1 MAPPLNSQDDR
12 AAFVDACINKRKKAM
27 HAWES
32 LGLISE
38 KLHDEQHGYFV
49 NKEKADKANELQRVV
64 EGIAKSF
71 ATSYRGTIEELH
83 TYLAE
88 ENAFSEDVLRLG
100 QEFGVMIWGRI
111 EDGEIRSSG
120 ESQGNGIEEQDWDDP
135 KDRQNILF
143 YIRCWLIC
151 TVVRE
156 YKATP
161 RKAKAKARTRDL
173 SPSQDNPNEDT
184 VEDLAEGDSP
194 RIMGVSFRAPE
205 PPRMYPTPEPRRDTT
220 FTSANEKTTSTS
232 FTSVNKTT
240 TPSKRKAQ
248 YSHERTPSGKLSKPS
263 KGGRTIP
270 VLTNQSRDPYS
281 IPISPPAFSPISPPA
296 FPNLGRASFQRRRET
311 TYDSDATWM
320 PPREETAD
328 AETVVDAED
337 VHPGEVDSRIQKDI
351 ATSNADDMQ
360 YEYDNDINNAAGPS
374 GTYRNP
380 LRQDSVIPD
389 TQTQND
395 AVDAIIYP
403 PSGQIIQIDEDISS
417 DAYTDA
423 IIRSLISDPSPT
435 TRQTRIY
442 RLELYRL
449 LVAYLNGIKN
459 FDPTNYDSAAEE
471 RMDFLLNQFHCTD
484 ADAWQSDHNDSALRL
499 HLAFEKWMSMRHR
512 LAAFRS
518 VTGYFG
524 APRRQW
530 EEHLRGLDDVPH
542 AEAIL
547 AFVDLKDAGDG
558 EESGRVLGDG
568 FDNDLMMMFDGLTK
582 FQDCN
587 GPEAFKGVRKFNE
600 RLLVWFRDE

>member
-1 MAPPLNSQDDR
+1 M
-12 AAFVDACINKRKKAM
+12 
-27 HAWES
+27 
-32 LGLISE
+32 
-38 KLHDEQHGYFV
+38 
-49 NKEKADKANELQRVV
+49 
-64 EGIAKSF
+64 
-71 ATSYRGTIEELH
+71 
-83 TYLAE
+83 
-88 ENAFSEDVLRLG
+88 
-100 QEFGVMIWGRI
+100 
-111 EDGEIRSSG
+111 
-120 ESQGNGIEEQDWDDP
+120 
-135 KDRQNILF
+135 
-143 YIRCWLIC
+143 
-151 TVVRE
+151 
-156 YKATP
+156 
-161 RKAKAKARTRDL
+161 
-173 SPSQDNPNEDT
+173 
-184 VEDLAEGDSP
+184 
-194 RIMGVSFRAPE
+194 
-205 PPRMYPTPEPRRDTT
+205 
-220 FTSANEKTTSTS
+220 
-232 FTSVNKTT
+232 
-240 TPSKRKAQ
+240 
-248 YSHERTPSGKLSKPS
+248 
-263 KGGRTIP
+263 
-270 VLTNQSRDPYS
+270 
-281 IPISPPAFSPISPPA
+281 SPPTFSPISPPA
-296 FPNLGRASFQRRRET
+296 VPNLGRSSFQRRRET
-311 TYDSDATWM
+311 TYDSDATWA

-337 VHPGEVDSRIQKDI
+337 VHPGEVDSRIQNDI
-351 ATSNADDMQ
+351 ATSNADEMQ

-395 AVDAIIYP
+395 AVDSIIYP
-403 PSGQIIQIDEDISS
+403 PSGQIIVTDEDTSS

-423 IIRSLISDPSPT
+423 IIRSLISNPSPT

-449 LVAYLNGIKN
+449 LVSYLNGIKN

-484 ADAWQSDHNDSALRL
+484 ADAWHSDHNDSALRL
-499 HLAFEKWMSMRHR
+499 HLAFEKWMSMRYR

-524 APRRQW
+524 LPGRQW
-530 EEHLRGLDDVPH
+530 EEFLRGLDDVPH

-558 EESGRVLGDG
+558 EEGGRVLGDG

>member
-71 ATSYRGTIEELH
+71 AASYRGTIEELH
-83 TYLAE
+83 TYLTE
-88 ENAFSEDVLRLG
+88 ENAFSDDVLRLG
-100 QEFGVMIWGRI
+100 QEFGVKIWGRV

-135 KDRQNILF
+135 KDRKK
-143 YIRCWLIC
+143 
-151 TVVRE
+151 E

-161 RKAKAKARTRDL
+161 RKGKAKGRTRDL
-173 SPSQDNPNEDT
+173 SPSQDQQNEET
-184 VEDLAEGDSP
+184 VGDLAEANSLRTTG
-194 RIMGVSFRAPE
+194 GSFRAPE

-220 FTSANEKTTSTS
+220 SFTANEKTTSTNFS
-232 FTSVNKTT
+232 SMNKMT

-248 YSHERTPSGKLSKPS
+248 YSHERTPSGKLAKPS
-263 KGGRTIP
+263 KGARTIP
-270 VLTNQSRDPYS
+270 VLTHQQRDPYS
-281 IPISPPAFSPISPPA
+281 IPGSPLAFPPISPPA
-296 FPNLGRASFQRRRET
+296 FPNLGRSSFGRRRET
-311 TYDSDATWM
+311 TYDTDATWV

-328 AETVVDAED
+328 TETVVDAEEI
-337 VHPGEVDSRIQKDI
+337 HPGEVDSRIQNDI
-351 ATSNADDMQ
+351 ATSNAEDMQ
-360 YEYDNDINNAAGPS
+360 YEYNNDINNAAGPS

-395 AVDAIIYP
+395 TIDAIIYP
-403 PSGQIIQIDEDISS
+403 PSDQLSQDGADTSS

-423 IIRSLISDPSPT
+423 IIRSLISDPSST
-435 TRQTRIY
+435 TRQTRVY

-449 LVAYLNGIKN
+449 LVSYLNGIKN
-459 FDPTNYDSAAEE
+459 FDPSNYDSAAEE

-484 ADAWQSDHNDSALRL
+484 ADAWYADHNDSALRL

-524 APRRQW
+524 PPGTQW
-530 EEHLRGLDDVPH
+530 EEFLRGLDDVPH

-547 AFVDLKDAGDG
+547 AFVDLKDAEEG
-558 EESGRVLGDG
+558 EEGGRVLGNG
-568 FDNDLMMMFDGLTK
+568 FDEDLMMMFDRLTM
-582 FQDCN
+582 FPDCN